1 MALAAWNR
9 QAIIIE
15 IKQKKNNMNRI
26 KEEALREIMEGCMSD
41 DYKSICKAGR
51 LLSELASGLKDIE
64 AEERMRGFL
73 KTSLYRK
80 FMRAYT
86 RYILTNPNVINQIAI
101 DCSFT
106 SMADG
111 EYTGIKE

>member
-1 MALAAWNR
+1 MKK
-9 QAIIIE
+9 
-15 IKQKKNNMNRI
+15 IKLESLQ
-26 KEEALREIMEGCMSD
+26 EIMEGCVNN

-51 LLSELASGLKDIE
+51 LISDMTSGLKDIE
-64 AEERMRGFL
+64 AEEPMKKYF

-86 RYILTNPNVINQIAI
+86 RYILANPNVINQIAV

-106 SMADG
+106 SMANG
-111 EYTGIKE
+111 EYTGIEEG

>member
-1 MALAAWNR
+1 M
-9 QAIIIE
+9 
-15 IKQKKNNMNRI
+15 KKI
-26 KEEALREIMEGCMSD
+26 KEEALREIMEGCVNN

-51 LLSELASGLKDIE
+51 LLADMASDLKDIE
-64 AEERMRGFL
+64 AEERMKGFL

-86 RYILTNPNVINQIAI
+86 RYILANPNVISHIAV

-106 SMADG
+106 SMANG
-111 EYTGIKE
+111 EYTGIEEGY

>member
-1 MALAAWNR
+1 M
-9 QAIIIE
+9 
-15 IKQKKNNMNRI
+15 KRI
-26 KEEALREIMEGCMSD
+26 KEEALREIMEGCVNN

-51 LLSELASGLKDIE
+51 LLSE
-64 AEERMRGFL
+64 ERVRGFL

-86 RYILTNPNVINQIAI
+86 RYILANPNVINQIAV

-106 SMADG
+106 SMIDG
-111 EYTGIKE
+111 EYTGIKED

>member
-1 MALAAWNR
+1 M
-9 QAIIIE
+9 
-15 IKQKKNNMNRI
+15 KKI
-26 KEEALREIMEGCMSD
+26 KEEALREIMEGCVNN

-51 LLSELASGLKDIE
+51 LLADMASGLKDIE
-64 AEERMRGFL
+64 AEENIKSYL

-86 RYILTNPNVINQIAI
+86 RYILANPNIINHIAV

-106 SMADG
+106 SMANG
-111 EYTGIKE
+111 EYTGIEEGC

>member
-1 MALAAWNR
+1 MKTFKLDYVYD
-9 QAIIIE
+9 
-15 IKQKKNNMNRI
+15 
-26 KEEALREIMEGCMSD
+26 IMEGCVNN

-51 LLSELASGLKDIE
+51 LISDLASGIKDIE
-64 AEERMRGFL
+64 AKPEMKACI

-86 RYILTNPNVINQIAI
+86 RYIMNNPNIIKDIAM

-106 SMADG
+106 SMSNG
-111 EYTGIKE
+111 EFIGIEEP

>member
-1 MALAAWNR
+1 M
-9 QAIIIE
+9 
-15 IKQKKNNMNRI
+15 KRI

-51 LLSELASGLKDIE
+51 LLSDLASGLKDIE
-64 AEERMRGFL
+64 VEERMKSHF
-73 KTSLYRK
+73 KMSLYRK

-86 RYILTNPNVINQIAI
+86 RYILANLNSINQIAV

-106 SMADG
+106 SMVGG
-111 EYTGIKE
+111 EYTGIEEG

>member
-1 MALAAWNR
+1 M
-9 QAIIIE
+9 
-15 IKQKKNNMNRI
+15 KRI
-26 KEEALREIMEGCMSD
+26 KEEALREIMEGCVNN

-51 LLSELASGLKDIE
+51 LLSDLASGLKDIE
-64 AEERMRGFL
+64 VEERMKSHF
-73 KTSLYRK
+73 KMSLYRK

-86 RYILTNPNVINQIAI
+86 RYILANPNVINQIAV

-106 SMADG
+106 SMIDG

>member
-1 MALAAWNR
+1 MKV
-9 QAIIIE
+9 IKIE
-15 IKQKKNNMNRI
+15 YLQ
-26 KEEALREIMEGCMSD
+26 EIMEGCKQN

-51 LLSELASGLKDIE
+51 LLSDLAAGHKDIE
-64 AEERMRGFL
+64 VESRMKATF

-86 RYILTNPNVINQIAI
+86 RYILANPNIITDIAV

-106 SMADG
+106 SMANG
-111 EYTGIKE
+111 EYAGIEE

>member
-1 MALAAWNR
+1 MKT
-9 QAIIIE
+9 
-15 IKQKKNNMNRI
+15 IKS
-26 KEEALREIMEGCMSD
+26 EHLREIMEGCVNN
-41 DYKSICKAGR
+41 DYNSICQAGR
-51 LLSELASGLKDIE
+51 LLEDLASGLKDIE
-64 AEERMRGFL
+64 VEEESMKRYF

-86 RYILTNPNVINQIAI
+86 RYILANPNVINHIAV

-111 EYTGIKE
+111 EYTGVSEGC

>member
-1 MALAAWNR
+1 M
-9 QAIIIE
+9 
-15 IKQKKNNMNRI
+15 KRI
-26 KEEALREIMEGCMSD
+26 KEEALREIMEGCVGN

-51 LLSELASGLKDIE
+51 LLADIAFGLKDIE

-86 RYILTNPNVINQIAI
+86 RYILANPNSINQIAI

-106 SMADG
+106 SMANG
-111 EYTGIKE
+111 EYTGIEE